1 MKFVKDE
8 EIDLTSNDDLLNG
21 QSYAEALQTAIS
33 AGAPNNEA
41 FVIGLFGE
49 WGSGKS
55 SIIKTTQSLL
65 KKDQKTKIKFIT
77 YDAWKYAQ
85 DSFRR
90 MFLFQIQKN
99 LGFNRNSLMEK
110 FYSNTSEDIKIKT
123 SFNGGKFLLWA
134 VPAISF
140 LIAIISSCFNSD
152 TAQDIQSVSFFTSA
166 VSLFFAF
173 CRSFFDDLK
182 ITRNTPLLFAPEQF
196 EECFDEMIDYA
207 LTKHSLFKR
216 ALNWVIKNPKK
227 SNFDKIVIV
236 IDNIDRCDPK
246 TAYELL
252 TTLKSFL
259 LKNPKLVF
267 VIPTDDQMLCD
278 HLSHCFNY
286 SHQLSENFFR
296 KIFNVEIRIKPL
308 EDIELFDFTNKLN
321 KKYKLGFSPDA
332 INIIANEFAT
342 NPRRIIQFFN
352 NIKLELEILKKNLT
366 DAELTQAQNIACKL
380 LIIREEWPAYYKLIL
395 KNSRLLNATDFDNK
409 NNTLDLNF
417 KDIQTLK
424 IFLKQTSAFQIT
436 NDDSLI
442 DKIIYNSTV
451 FSELPNDIKNA
462 IKELN
467 KNKISNFISHTDANL
482 TLVLSYIEE
491 ELKKNIVRQTWQT
504 SVPNFFNAL
513 ILVNNIKTI
522 PVFLN
527 DRIHRVIKHTIANF
541 IMNLDLNNDD
551 NIKSFI
557 AYLNDLISQN
567 RLYLI
572 KEINEFLSTNIKQ
585 EEQTNSTSLWLYEQL
600 ITGIK
605 DKSVFL
611 KDKKLFIKW
620 YTESESTI
628 KGIKLTD
635 LDNFVS
641 SELLSYIVEQMEKD
655 DDVFLDDF
663 VYIGTHVTIKSEHFN
678 NLFKKLNSFYLSYT
692 NSENDLISE
701 RIDKTIPV
709 LSILKTNE
717 KLSELETFVNNIFA
731 EYNKP
736 FRPYSYSYQTQTQ
749 TFSLIENNLEN
760 ENLRLKVIKF
770 LAIVYRS
777 TNNQIQTLPYFNKIL
792 EKHPDSLNQ
801 ILGTLRS
808 ENIDSNIAPI
818 KNIVLN
824 KNLFT
829 DNYVYWLKKLTERTY
844 TTGEHVLSD
853 EDLATE
859 IANIIHEIGQT
870 DDEQEQ
876 ANLNELLDFIYDK
889 REKTKVTQAVIDS
902 LKTEGKDTI
911 IKLSETIRPLTLSK
925 ICENILDYKDS
936 KDILQSIAI
945 HGNKENIKK
954 LMVFIRSEVAKDDTK
969 SEMIELYNMIP
980 QDKLSKSDQDKMK
993 PYLQELEVDVES

>member
-1 MKFVKDE
+1 MKFIKDE
-8 EIDLTSNDDLLNG
+8 EIELTDNNDLLNG
-21 QSYAEALQTAIS
+21 RSYAQALQNAIS
-33 AGAPNNEA
+33 AGAPNKEA

-65 KKDQKTKIKFIT
+65 QKDKKNKIKFIT

-99 LGFNRNSLMEK
+99 LGFNRNSLMER
-110 FYSNTSEDIKIKT
+110 FYSNTSEDVKFKT
-123 SFNGGKFLLWA
+123 TFNPTKFKFWGIP
-134 VPAISF
+134 VIF
-140 LIAIISSCFNSD
+140 FIIAIISNFWQSV
-152 TAQDIQSVSFFTSA
+152 TAQTIQSASFFISA
-166 VSLFFAF
+166 ITLFFGS
-173 CRSFFDDLK
+173 CHYFFENLK
-182 ITRNTPLLFAPEQF
+182 ITKNTPLLFAPEQF

-207 LTKHSLFKR
+207 LTKRSLFTRTLKWIIQDSR
-216 ALNWVIKNPKK
+216 K

-236 IDNIDRCDPK
+236 IDNIDRCDSK

-278 HLSHCFNY
+278 HLSRCFNY

-321 KKYKLGFSPDA
+321 KNYELGFSPDA
-332 INIIANEFAT
+332 INIVANEFAT

-352 NIKLELEILKKNLT
+352 NVKLELEILRKKLT
-366 DAELTQAQNIACKL
+366 DTELTQAQNIVCKL

-395 KNSRLLNATDFDNK
+395 KNSRLLNAADFDNK
-409 NNTLDLNF
+409 NNALELNP
-417 KDIQTLK
+417 KELQTLK
-424 IFLKQTSAFQIT
+424 IFLKQTNAFQIT
-436 NDDSLI
+436 NDDNLI
-442 DKIIYNSTV
+442 DKIISNSAV
-451 FSELPNDIKNA
+451 FNELPIDIKNS

-467 KNKISNFISHTDANL
+467 ETKMSTFISQADTNL
-482 TLVLSYIEE
+482 DLIVNYIEE
-491 ELKKNIVRQTWQT
+491 ELQKNIVRQTWQT

-513 ILVNNIKTI
+513 LLVNNIKTI

-527 DRIHRVIKHTIANF
+527 DRIHRVIKHTIVNF
-541 IMNLDLNNDD
+541 IMNLDLNDGN
-551 NIKSFI
+551 NIKLFVT
-557 AYLNDLISQN
+557 YLNDLISQN
-567 RLYLI
+567 KCYLI
-572 KEINEFLSTNIKQ
+572 NEINEFLSAHIKQ
-585 EEQTNSTSLWLYEQL
+585 DAQINQIYLWLYEQL

-605 DKSVFL
+605 DKSVFS
-611 KDKKLFIKW
+611 KDKQLFVKW

-628 KGIKLTD
+628 KGLKLTD
-635 LDNFVS
+635 LNNFVS
-641 SELLSYIVEQMEKD
+641 SELLSYIIEQMEKD
-655 DDVFLDDF
+655 NDVFLNDF
-663 VYIGTHVTIKSEHFN
+663 VYIGVHVTIANEHFN
-678 NLFKKLNSFYLSYT
+678 NVFKKLNSFYSSYT

-701 RIDKTIPV
+701 RIDKIMPV
-709 LSILKTNE
+709 LSILKANE
-717 KLSELETFVNNIFA
+717 NLTELETFVKNIFT

-736 FRPYSYSYQTQTQ
+736 IRNNYYSTQTL
-749 TFSLIENNLEN
+749 TFSLIKDNLEN
-760 ENLRLKVIKF
+760 ENLRTKVIKL
-770 LAIVYRS
+770 LALIYKS
-777 TNNQIQTLPYFNKIL
+777 TNNQIQTLPYFNEISAQY
-792 EKHPDSLNQ
+792 PDSLDQ
-801 ILGTLRS
+801 ILNTLRS
-808 ENIDSNIAPI
+808 ENIDPKNNIAPI

-824 KNLFT
+824 KSLFT
-829 DNYVYWLKKLTERTY
+829 DNYVYWLKRLTDRTY
-844 TTGEHVLSD
+844 TTGGHVLSD
-853 EDLATE
+853 EELSTE

-870 DDEQEQ
+870 DNEQER

-889 REKTKVTQAVIDS
+889 CEKTKVTQAVIDS

-925 ICENILDYKDS
+925 ICENIPDYKDS

-980 QDKLSKSDQDKMK
+980 QDKLSKSDQDKME
-993 PYLQELEVDVES
+993 PYLQELEVDLES

>member
-1 MKFVKDE
+1 MKFIKDE
-8 EIDLTSNDDLLNG
+8 EIELTDNNDLLNG
-21 QSYAEALQTAIS
+21 RSYAQALQNAIS
-33 AGAPNNEA
+33 AGAPNKEA

-55 SIIKTTQSLL
+55 SIIKTTQSMLQRD
-65 KKDQKTKIKFIT
+65 KKTKIKFIT

-90 MFLFQIQKN
+90 MFLFQIQKD
-99 LGFNRNSLMEK
+99 LGFQRQPLMEK
-110 FYSNTSEDIKIKT
+110 FYSNNSEDIEVKT
-123 SFNGGKFLLWA
+123 RVNKKRLLWGI
-134 VPAISF
+134 PAIFFVLAVVFSF
-140 LIAIISSCFNSD
+140 YDSSTTKTLQYASFIVS
-152 TAQDIQSVSFFTSA
+152 ALSFFFGCCS
-166 VSLFFAF
+166 
-173 CRSFFDDLK
+173 SFFDNLK
-182 ITRNTPLLFAPEQF
+182 ITKNTPLLFAPEQF

-207 LTKHSLFKR
+207 LTKRSLFKR
-216 ALNWVIKNPKK
+216 VLNWIMQNSRK
-227 SNFDKIVIV
+227 SNFDKIVVV
-236 IDNIDRCDPK
+236 IDNIDRCDSK

-252 TTLKSFL
+252 TTIKSFL
-259 LKNPKLVF
+259 LKNQGLVF
-267 VIPTDDQMLCD
+267 VVPTDDQMLCD
-278 HLSHCFNY
+278 HLARCFNY
-286 SHQLSENFFR
+286 PHKYSEDFFR

-308 EDIELFDFTNKLN
+308 NNIELFDFANKLN
-321 KKYKLGFSPDA
+321 KKYKLNFSPDA

-352 NIKLELEILKKNLT
+352 NASLELEILKQNLNNN
-366 DAELTQAQNIACKL
+366 ELSQAQNIVCKL

-395 KNSRLLNATDFDNK
+395 KDSKLLNAADFDNK
-409 NNTLDLNF
+409 ANTF
-417 KDIQTLK
+417 KQDSKELLTLK
-424 IFLKQTSAFQIT
+424 TFLKQTSAFRIM
-436 NDDSLI
+436 DDYNLV
-442 DKIIYNSTV
+442 DKIISNSAV
-451 FSELPNDIKNA
+451 FNELPSDIKNS

-467 KNKISNFISHTDANL
+467 KTKLSTFISQADTNL
-482 TLVLSYIEE
+482 GLVVNYIEE
-491 ELKKNIVRQTWQT
+491 ELQKNIVRQTWQT
-504 SVPNFFNAL
+504 SVPIFFNAL
-513 ILVNNIKTI
+513 LLVNDIKTI

-527 DRIHRVIKHTIANF
+527 DRIHRVMKNNISNF
-541 IMNLDLNNDD
+541 IMNLNLKTGDT
-551 NIKSFI
+551 IKFFI
-557 AYLNDLISQN
+557 TYLNDLISQN
-567 RLYLI
+567 KLYLI
-572 KEINEFLSTNIKQ
+572 NGTNEFLSTNIKQ

-655 DDVFLDDF
+655 NDVFLDDF

-678 NLFKKLNSFYLSYT
+678 NLFKKLNSFYSSYT

-701 RIDKTIPV
+701 RIDKIIPV

-736 FRPYSYSYQTQTQ
+736 FRPYSYSYQTQ

-777 TNNQIQTLPYFNKIL
+777 TNNQIQTLPYFNKIS

-853 EDLATE
+853 EYLATE

-870 DDEQEQ
+870 DNEQER

-889 REKTKVTQAVIDS
+889 REKIKVTQAVIDS

-925 ICENILDYKDS
+925 ICENIPDYKDS

-980 QDKLSKSDQDKMK
+980 QDKLSKSDQDKME
-993 PYLQELEVDVES
+993 PYLQELEVDLES